1 MRSKILILVAA
12 VVLGLLSAFF
22 AARYLDSARSEIAAQ
37 AEPITVLVATR
48 DVPTGTSAADIVS
61 QGFVEERKVPR
72 QYVAGGAISSPA
84 SIEGRV
90 LAVPLTRGEQLTS
103 ARFKVAEQVGL
114 SYAVPEGYV
123 AISVPNSA
131 ARGVSGFISPGDHV
145 MVIASFDSGD
155 LKGAVTKTLIS
166 NAPVLAAGSETSQT
180 VTETGQNQTG
190 GGGLLNARSSGTSDA
205 GPLTITLAVT
215 PVDAER
221 LIFAQEAGTV
231 WYALLASTSTTVPS
245 TAGEHFPQV
254 LR

>member
-48 DVPTGTSAADIVS
+48 DVPTGTSAADIMS

-84 SIEGRV
+84 LIEGRV

-103 ARFKVAEQVGL
+103 ARFKVAEEVGL

-166 NAPVLAAGSETSQT
+166 NARVLASGSETSQT
-180 VTETGQNQTG
+180 VTQAGQTQT

-205 GPLTITLAVT
+205 GPLTITLVVT